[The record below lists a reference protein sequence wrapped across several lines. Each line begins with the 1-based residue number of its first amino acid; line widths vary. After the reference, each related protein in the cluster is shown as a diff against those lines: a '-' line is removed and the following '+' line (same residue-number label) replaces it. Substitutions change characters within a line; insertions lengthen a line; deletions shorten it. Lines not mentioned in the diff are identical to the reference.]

1 MRQMN
6 FSEAIK
12 SVFNKYATFSGRAR
26 RSEFWW
32 FTLLCYIIQYAVGC
46 IMSIMCIPFMLSL
59 FTAADSDASTE
70 IVAATLGS
78 TVVAYLFMAS
88 VMFVI
93 GLILLIPSISVS
105 VRRLHDI
112 GKSGW
117 WLLLGFIP
125 IAGPIVLL
133 VWFCT
138 DSQPGKNQW
147 GANPKETTNEDGS
160 IVA

>member
-1 MRQMN
+1 MESMG
-6 FSEAIK
+6 FSQAVK
-12 SVFNKYATFSGRAR
+12 TCFSKYATFSGRAR
-26 RSEFWW
+26 RSEFWR
-32 FTLLCYIIQYAVGC
+32 FAQ
-46 IMSIMCIPFMLSL
+46 
-59 FTAADSDASTE
+59 
-70 IVAATLGS
+70 
-78 TVVAYLFMAS
+78 
-88 VMFVI
+88 
-93 GLILLIPSISVS
+93 LILIISFLLGFIPVIIRFFILDFIIKMLEILAWLVFLIPSLAVS
-105 VRRLHDI
+105 ARRLHDI

-138 DSQPGKNQW
+138 DSQPGENQW

>member
-1 MRQMN
+1 MRQMG
-6 FSEAIK
+6 FIESIK

-32 FTLLCYIIQYAVGC
+32 FTLLCYIIQYIQYVLAC
-46 IMSIMCIPFMLSL
+46 IMSIMSL
-59 FTAADSDASTE
+59 LTAADSDASAELAVT
-70 IVAATLGS
+70 TLGG
-78 TVVAYLFMAS
+78 TVVAYLIMAS
-88 VMFVI
+88 VMFVVS
-93 GLILLIPSISVS
+93 LILLIPSISVS

-112 GKSGW
+112 GRSGW

-125 IAGPIVLL
+125 IVGPIVLL

-138 DSQPGKNQW
+138 DSQTGDNQW
-147 GANPKETTNEDGS
+147 GKNPKQIINEDGN